1 LIPASFNL
9 VIAQR
14 LVRRLCSHCKKETT
28 ISSLDKSTVLNIKN
42 ALSLTNKKELIER
55 VGEENLKAPKFYSP
69 V

>member
-14 LVRRLCSHCKKETT
+14 LVRKLCPHCKKETL

-42 ALSLTNKKELIER
+42 ALSLTNKKELTER
-55 VGEENLKAPKFYSP
+55 V
-69 V
+69 